1 MNPFATA
8 IAEQV
13 DLSFLNARV
22 AHAPLTTEDTL
33 PLSKKQHCNDSNKQC
48 CNDSCS

>member
-33 PLSKKQHCNDSNKQC
+33 PLSPDSPFEAMASLVG
-48 CNDSCS
+48 D